1 MTIYHTKETRARKD
15 WLLALQWADQD
26 FQTAINHLNARHNK
40 VKKSPDPYLAEHMS
54 DRLHRAITYGINQLF
69 GEKIAQ

>member
-15 WLLALQWADQD
+15 WLSALRWADQD
-26 FQTAINHLNARHNK
+26 FQIAIKHLNERHNK
-40 VKKSPDPYLAEHMS
+40 VKKSPDPYIAKHMS

-69 GEKIAQ
+69 GETAQ